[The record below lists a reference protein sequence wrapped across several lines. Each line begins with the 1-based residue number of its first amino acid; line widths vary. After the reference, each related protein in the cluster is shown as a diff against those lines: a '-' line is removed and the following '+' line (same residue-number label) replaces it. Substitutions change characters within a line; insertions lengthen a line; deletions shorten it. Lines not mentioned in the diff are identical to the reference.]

1 MPEGRLKNSFL
12 DRSNSSREEKPPK
25 STELVACSEK
35 PQLRSFSFPNTLQ
48 IVEVGVSR
56 KAEIQEEF
64 GEGRYGNFLSPFQC
78 PRNDNFL
85 THLKCPTEER
95 NCSLLIPSAR
105 SSVKDSISPM
115 HSGNSVS
122 CEHPEIFKHT
132 RDFECPID

>member
-64 GEGRYGNFLSPFQC
+64 GEGRYGNFC
-78 PRNDNFL
+78 P
-85 THLKCPTEER
+85 P
-95 NCSLLIPSAR
+95 
-105 SSVKDSISPM
+105 SSVRAMTTSSHTLNVQLKR
-115 HSGNSVS
+115 
-122 CEHPEIFKHT
+122 EIA
-132 RDFECPID
+132 RC